1 MSNGHPSNEDL
12 NLFLSRPA
20 NTARNGRVVRHLL
33 AECLACRERLRQIGW
48 PEDRLARLL
57 QISSS
62 ESGAAAES
70 ADFSSAAT
78 RSYDHAFS
86 KAERSLN
93 AFFTPVRPLEEAP
106 EHLLAD
112 LESWPLEEQERRA
125 GSDPR
130 FAVPLFVHFLIDRS
144 HAVRYQTPEAMLH
157 LANLARLAAEA
168 CAAEASGGELRRAD
182 LRAWAWGHYGNSLRV
197 CGRLPEAEGA
207 LTRAAA
213 LREEGTGDPPLRA
226 RLLEQWASLST
237 FQRRFEAAVSL
248 AEAAGQIYR
257 DLGEGHLLASSLV
270 HKAIAALY
278 SGEMESAV
286 DILNQAIPLID
297 YENDPHLLLAACHNL
312 VRCYIDLERPEQAL
326 SLYSEARELYRE
338 FSDPLILLRA
348 GWQEGQLL
356 RDLGHLRNSEAMLL
370 SSHKGFLERGLT
382 YEAAVVSLDLAAL
395 YVKMRSIEEVRQIV
409 AATVPIF
416 RALGVDREAL
426 ASLLQLQQVADQEQE
441 ALDLIRFLNA
451 RIEPFSQRRPGR

>member
-12 NLFLSRPA
+12 NHFLSRPA

-33 AECLACRERLRQIGW
+33 AECPACKEHLRQIGW
-48 PEDRLARLL
+48 PEDRLERLL

-62 ESGAAAES
+62 ESGATES
-70 ADFSSAAT
+70 SGLSSAAT
-78 RSYDHAFS
+78 RSYDNAFS
-86 KAERSLN
+86 KAEQSLN
-93 AFFTPVRPLEEAP
+93 AFFAPIRPLEEAP
-106 EHLLAD
+106 ESLLAE
-112 LESWPLEEQERRA
+112 LESLSVEEQARRA

-130 FAVPLFVHFLIDRS
+130 FAMPQFVHFLIDRS
-144 HAVRYQTPEAMLH
+144 HAIRYKAPEAMLH
-157 LANLARLAAEA
+157 LANLSRLTAESCPAEA
-168 CAAEASGGELRRAD
+168 AGGELRLAD

-197 CGRLPEAEGA
+197 CGRLQEAEAA

-226 RLLEQWASLST
+226 RLLEQLASLNT

-248 AEAAGQIYR
+248 AEGAGQIYR
-257 DLGEGHLLASSLV
+257 DLGETHRLASSLV

-312 VRCYIDLERPEQAL
+312 VRCYIDLDRPDQAL

-338 FSDPLILLRA
+338 FTDPLILLRA

-356 RDLGHLRNSEAMLL
+356 RDLGHLQNSEAMLL
-370 SSHKGFLERGLT
+370 SSHKGFLDRGLT

-451 RIEPFSQRRPGR
+451 RIEPFSQRRPSR